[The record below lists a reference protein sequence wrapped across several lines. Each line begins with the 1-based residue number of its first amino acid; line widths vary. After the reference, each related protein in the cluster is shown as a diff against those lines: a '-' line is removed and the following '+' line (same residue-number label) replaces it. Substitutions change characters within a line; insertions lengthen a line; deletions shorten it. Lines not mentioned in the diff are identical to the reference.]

1 MFAKI
6 LVAVDGSDNN
16 TIAVKNAISIAK
28 AMGSEL
34 TAIFVVPGADLKPNA
49 FGGDVSADERL
60 NIAQKATDEAFAL
73 VEAECAKEKIE
84 LKTLVIAGNPTAEL
98 VKATEGYDLVICGS
112 LGKTGVKKALLGS
125 VSSELAKSAKCPVLI
140 SR

>member
-1 MFAKI
+1 MFTKI
-6 LVAVDGSDNN
+6 LVAVDGSENN
-16 TIAVKNAISIAK
+16 KIAIKDAIAIAK

-34 TAIFVVPGADLKPNA
+34 TAVHVVPGTDLKPNA

-60 NIAQKATDEAFAL
+60 AILQKATDEAFSDI
-73 VEAECAKEKIE
+73 EFECGREGVE
-84 LKTLVIAGNPTAEL
+84 LKTLALSGNPTSEL
-98 VKATEGYDLVICGS
+98 LKATEDYDLVICGS

>member
-6 LVAVDGSDNN
+6 LVAVDGSENN
-16 TIAVKNAISIAK
+16 VIAVKNAISITK
-28 AMGSEL
+28 SMGSEL

-60 NIAQKATDEAFAL
+60 NIAQKATDEAFSYI
-73 VEAECAKEKIE
+73 EAECSKEGVE
-84 LKTLVIAGNPTAEL
+84 LKTLVVAGNPTAEL
-98 VKATEGYDLVICGS
+98 VKATADYDLVICGS

-125 VSSELAKSAKCPVLI
+125 VSSELAKSSKCHVLI